1 MDIQLGAPGQ
11 IIPPVDR
18 GISLGI
24 KMEQLGY
31 DALWWPDHLMG
42 WHPDTMWNEEFTP
55 LAKHQPSSH
64 VHVDPFAMMAA
75 IGAQTE
81 QIRVGTC
88 VTDLLRRHPASIAQT
103 MLTLDHMT
111 KGRAILGLGS
121 GEQLNIEPYGI
132 EWDKPVAK
140 LAEGLEVIRLL
151 MNAGNEKVDFEGR
164 HFRLQDAVMG
174 LDPYG
179 DRHPEI
185 WLAAHGPRMLSLTGQ
200 YADGWLPTKMSPEA
214 YRDSLERI
222 HTGAREVGRNLD
234 HFVPGMLGY
243 LLVGP
248 DEESVNRLLASEM
261 IRMLCILMP
270 NWVFES
276 LGVAPPLGGDA
287 GFHDFIPSRIPRHEV
302 DRIIKAIPPKVS
314 AHYAFAGTVEQ
325 LVEEIA
331 SYHAAGL
338 RHLVM
343 WNITGLGDPDLARFS
358 FEAMNELQAQLKAL

>member
-24 KMEQLGY
+24 KMEELGY

-81 QIRVGTC
+81 RIRVGTC

-132 EWDKPVAK
+132 EWAKPVAK
-140 LAEGLEVIRLL
+140 LAEGLEIIRLL

-200 YADGWLPTKMSPEA
+200 Y
-214 YRDSLERI
+214 
-222 HTGAREVGRNLD
+222 
-234 HFVPGMLGY
+234 
-243 LLVGP
+243 
-248 DEESVNRLLASEM
+248 
-261 IRMLCILMP
+261 
-270 NWVFES
+270 
-276 LGVAPPLGGDA
+276 
-287 GFHDFIPSRIPRHEV
+287 PSRIPRHEV
-302 DRIIKAIPPKVS
+302 DRIIEAIPPKVS

-358 FEAMNELQAQLKAL
+358 FKAMNELQAELKAL

>member
-18 GISLGI
+18 GISLGV
-24 KMEQLGY
+24 KMEKLGY

-81 QIRVGTC
+81 GIRGGTC

-132 EWDKPVAK
+132 EWAKPVAK

-151 MNAGNEKVDFEGR
+151 MNAGN
-164 HFRLQDAVMG
+164 
-174 LDPYG
+174 
-179 DRHPEI
+179 
-185 WLAAHGPRMLSLTGQ
+185 
-200 YADGWLPTKMSPEA
+200 
-214 YRDSLERI
+214 
-222 HTGAREVGRNLD
+222 
-234 HFVPGMLGY
+234 
-243 LLVGP
+243 
-248 DEESVNRLLASEM
+248 
-261 IRMLCILMP
+261 
-270 NWVFES
+270 
-276 LGVAPPLGGDA
+276 
-287 GFHDFIPSRIPRHEV
+287 
-302 DRIIKAIPPKVS
+302 
-314 AHYAFAGTVEQ
+314 
-325 LVEEIA
+325 
-331 SYHAAGL
+331 
-338 RHLVM
+338 
-343 WNITGLGDPDLARFS
+343 
-358 FEAMNELQAQLKAL
+358 